1 MKQLENKIE
10 DIAKLC
16 KSHRVLKLFVFGSV
30 LKESFSEDSDIDL
43 IVDFDDVSL

>member
-1 MKQLENKIE
+1 MKLLEHKIE